1 MSDWEASNALI
12 IEIVRGKVVESRHFV
27 SLAAV
32 DSQKR
37 LRLAFG
43 DMVDPVYMR
52 SSAKPFQALPL
63 VEKKIDL
70 QHNLSTRQLALICA
84 SHAGTDEHAEVA
96 SSILNIAGLSET
108 SLRCGTHTPYD
119 QSTAKRLLKQGE
131 SLSALRHN
139 CSGKHAGMLLL
150 AQALNQDPE
159 TYLDPH
165 HRVQAEI
172 LQAFSAMVDI
182 KEADVELG
190 TDGCSA
196 PNFAIPL
203 PAAALGYACLMDPS
217 SLDASRAEACRRIT
231 HAMLSNPD
239 IVAGIGEFD
248 TELMQAADGNILSKG
263 GAEGYQA
270 LGISSANWPG
280 DGAAGIVLK
289 VQDGDGSK
297 RARSVVCMA
306 LLRVL
311 NLITPEAQERLARF
325 DQRALNNFRQIEVGQ
340 IRMARESLDRLQEA
354 YERI

>member
-1 MSDWEASNALI
+1 MSDREGSNALI
-12 IEIVRGKVVESRHFV
+12 IEILRGKVVESWHSV

-32 DSQKR
+32 DSHNR

-43 DMVDPVYMR
+43 NMVDPVYMR

-63 VEKKIDL
+63 VQKKIDL

-96 SSILNIAGLSET
+96 SSILKKVGFSET
-108 SLRCGTHTPYD
+108 NLRCGTHTPFD
-119 QSTAKRLLKQGE
+119 ESTANRLLRQSE

-150 AQALNQDPE
+150 AQALEQDPE
-159 TYLDPH
+159 TYLDTHQP
-165 HRVQAEI
+165 VQGEI
-172 LQAFSAMVDI
+172 LQAFSAMVGI
-182 KEADVELG
+182 NEAEVELG

-203 PAAALGYACLMDPS
+203 PAAALGYARLMDPS
-217 SLDASRAEACRRIT
+217 GLDAARADACRRIT

-239 IVAGIGEFD
+239 MVAGIGEFD
-248 TELMQAADGNILSKG
+248 TELMQAASGNILSKR

-270 LGISSANWPG
+270 LGISAATWPG
-280 DGAAGIVLK
+280 GGAAGIVLK
-289 VQDGDGSK
+289 VHDGDGSK
-297 RARSVVCMA
+297 RARSVTCMTI
-306 LLRVL
+306 LRVL
-311 NLITPEAQERLARF
+311 NLIIPEAQERLARF
-325 DQRALNNFRQIEVGQ
+325 DQRPLSNFRQIEVGRIQ
-340 IRMARESLDRLQEA
+340 IASESLDRLHEA